1 MRAARQ
7 IVSSAGAILL
17 VAGLAAIPL
26 SATATT
32 LPLLTTCQS
41 KTDTADSFAY
51 RFCSGYVP
59 TFDGVPLDVDL
70 TLPAT
75 ATPAGGFP
83 LLVMMHG
90 WGNSKTDWESADFC
104 DNGSADRCNYNNLAF
119 AHRGYAVLSY
129 SARGFHGSCGPG
141 SPNAATAACATGW
154 THLADMRY
162 EVRDTQFLSGLLVDA
177 GAAQP
182 AIAVTGGSYGGGQSW
197 LLALLANRVM
207 AADGSLSPWASPS
220 GVPMRIAAAVPKY
233 PWTDLVDALTP
244 NGRASDGIL
253 SPNGDRLS
261 PYGIEKKSF
270 VDYLYASGASSA
282 RYAAP
287 GQDPTADL
295 TTWYHEISA
304 GENPA
309 QGTYAPGI
317 INQIAHFRSPYY
329 QDSLISTD
337 VAAGTETPVFDIQ
350 GWTDDLFPQVAGAS
364 MIQKLRAANAA
375 WPAFLYASDLG
386 HPPANNMKFSEWRVI
401 NGQAAAFIDRYM
413 RPGFGRTPHWIYSE
427 QVVTCDD
434 QPGQV
439 FGSFALGSIAS
450 GRIVLKSK
458 EAGHATAS
466 APSDEAAGTAT
477 DPLAFYISNGG
488 RGGCIKVPGA
498 PAANGAMTSW
508 TFPVCATFTMVGE
521 PALKVGANITGTDA
535 EINSRLWDVAP
546 DGTLTLVTR
555 GMYRWSG
562 SSGAASATY
571 SLIGGAW
578 TFGSGH
584 KLRIEVTQN
593 DAPYMRLDN
602 YASAISYSSM
612 SLTLPIRGASITC

>member
-1 MRAARQ
+1 
-7 IVSSAGAILL
+7 
-17 VAGLAAIPL
+17 
-26 SATATT
+26 
-32 LPLLTTCQS
+32 
-41 KTDTADSFAY
+41 
-51 RFCSGYVP
+51 
-59 TFDGVPLDVDL
+59 
-70 TLPAT
+70 
-75 ATPAGGFP
+75 
-83 LLVMMHG
+83 
-90 WGNSKTDWESADFC
+90 
-104 DNGSADRCNYNNLAF
+104 
-119 AHRGYAVLSY
+119 
-129 SARGFHGSCGPG
+129 
-141 SPNAATAACATGW
+141 
-154 THLADMRY
+154 
-162 EVRDTQFLSGLLVDA
+162 
-177 GAAQP
+177 
-182 AIAVTGGSYGGGQSW
+182 
-197 LLALLANRVM
+197 
-207 AADGSLSPWASPS
+207 
-220 GVPMRIAAAVPKY
+220 MRIAAAVPKY

-413 RPGFGRTPHWIYSE
+413 RPGFGRSPRWIYSE
-427 QVVTCDD
+427 QLVTCDD

-450 GRIVLKSK
+450 GRIVFKSK
-458 EAGHATAS
+458 ETGHATAS
-466 APSDEAAGTAT
+466 APSDVAAGAAT
-477 DPLAFYISNGG
+477 DPLAFYISNRG
-488 RGGCIKVPGA
+488 RGGCIKLPGA

-508 TFPVCATFTMVGE
+508 TFPVCAAFTMVGE